1 MSLASPPA
9 GMAVYSRQRAIE
21 EALEK
26 VLDRGPEMFVGPCDE
41 PGELCVWVID
51 GPHSDT
57 RTGHRLSDIARE
69 LEVLLP

>member
-1 MSLASPPA
+1 MTQLNADMPI
-9 GMAVYSRQRAIE
+9 RQRVAIIE
-21 EALEK
+21 SALER
-26 VLDRGPEMFVGPCDE
+26 VLDRGPEMSVGPCDE